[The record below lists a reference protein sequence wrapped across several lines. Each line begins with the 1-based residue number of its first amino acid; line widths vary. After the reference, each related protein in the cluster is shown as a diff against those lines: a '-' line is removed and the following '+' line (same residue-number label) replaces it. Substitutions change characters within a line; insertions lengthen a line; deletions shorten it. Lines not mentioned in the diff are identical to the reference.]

1 MSETPVADVRPQALE
16 TLAGH
21 IGAHLR
27 QDAQGW
33 VIDTGAT
40 DAPPPWRMPVAELA
54 VIRVSG
60 PDAAAFLQGQL
71 TADVE
76 SIAPGRMG
84 FAAHCSP
91 KGRMLASFL
100 VSARRDGGFDLLLSR
115 DLVAGVAKRLRMF
128 VLRSKVVID
137 PQPDGAVPIAVV
149 APPDS
154 PLVRVP
160 EPMHSDD
167 AGEILRLQDVSLSGQ
182 RLAREL
188 HLVSD
193 RDWHAR
199 WQALTAA
206 HAVPGDWFRSTEI
219 MAAEARIVSATG
231 ERFVPQMVNFELLG
245 GVDFHKGCYT
255 GQEVIAR
262 SQNLG
267 RMKRRMMAVV
277 GASLPSPGQDL
288 MLGDEPIGTVVSVG
302 PGEPAGHAG
311 RRLCLLETTTERV
324 RAGAGAELPDGLQGL
339 PLPYPMPEHK
349 PFERPRL

>member
-60 PDAAAFLQGQL
+60 TDAGAFLQGQF
-71 TADVE
+71 TADIE
-76 SIAPGRMG
+76 SLAAGRLG
-84 FAAHCSP
+84 FAAYCSP
-91 KGRMLASFL
+91 KGRMLATFL
-100 VSARRDGGFDLLLSR
+100 VSARRDDGFDLLMSR
-115 DLVAGVAKRLRMF
+115 DLVAGIVRRLRMF
-128 VLRSKVVID
+128 VLRSKVTIE
-137 PQPDGAVPIAVV
+137 PLPDDAVPIAVV
-149 APPDS
+149 APADS
-154 PLVRVP
+154 PLVRVA
-160 EPMHSDD
+160 EPMRSDD
-167 AGEILRLQDVSLSGQ
+167 AGEVLRLADVSLSGV

-188 HLVSD
+188 HLVSGD
-193 RDWHAR
+193 EWTVR
-199 WQALTAA
+199 WEGLAEA
-206 HAVPGDWFRSTEI
+206 HPVPGDWFRTTEI
-219 MAAEARIVSATG
+219 IAAEARVMSATS

-245 GVDFHKGCYT
+245 GVDFGKGCYT

-267 RMKRRMMAVV
+267 RMKRRMMAAV
-277 GASLPSPGQDL
+277 GTSLPGPGEDL
-288 MLGDEPIGTVVSVG
+288 MMDDQPVATVVSVA
-302 PGEPAGHAG
+302 PGEPAGHPG
-311 RRLCLLETTTERV
+311 HQVCLLETATEHV
-324 RAGAGAELPDGLQGL
+324 RAGAGAELPGGLKGL